1 MFTHLGF
8 STWETMEV
16 VLCLENNYGPMG
28 VEYAR
33 KYAICLP
40 YMFKFKIREYL
51 RNTNNGEFARLHSD
65 SSFKWSNVVWS
76 EVQDNFLNYDR

>member
-16 VLCLENNYGPMG
+16 VLCMENNYGQHG
-28 VEYAR
+28 IDYA
-33 KYAICLP
+33 KDWSTSLP
-40 YMFKFKIREYL
+40 YMFKFKIKEYL
-51 RNTNNGEFARLHSD
+51 RVTNNGEFARLHSD
-65 SSFKWSNVVWS
+65 SPFKWSNVVWS